1 MASALDTKL
10 AALATLSPTEL
21 RSEWERVYRSPAPRI
36 STDLLIR
43 GIAWQLQ
50 VKAHGGPSP
59 STMREL
65 RAMAAG
71 DRGGETPAPIP
82 VLRPGTQLMRSW
94 GNKSWSVIV
103 VEDGF
108 LFEGERY
115 ASLSPIARMI
125 TGAHWSGPRFFGL
138 TRRGSKP
145 ASRSAPGPAPTSVP
159 NVGRWAV
166 AHG

>member
-1 MASALDTKL
+1 MHADHPGTG
-10 AALATLSPTEL
+10 
-21 RSEWERVYRSPAPRI
+21 VNIPRRI
-36 STDLLIR
+36 TIR

-50 VKAHGGPSP
+50 VKAHGSPSP
-59 STMREL
+59 SMMREL
-65 RAMAAG
+65 RVLAAAELK
-71 DRGGETPAPIP
+71 GEAPAPVP

-94 GNKSWSVIV
+94 GDKSWSVIV

-138 TRRGSKP
+138 TQRRAKP
-145 ASRSAPGPAPTSVP
+145 AHAIRG
-159 NVGRWAV
+159 GAV

>member
-1 MASALDTKL
+1 MASALDAKL
-10 AALATLSPTEL
+10 AALTTLSSTEL
-21 RSEWERVYRSPAPRI
+21 RLEWERVYSGPAPRI
-36 STDLLIR
+36 SSDLLIR
-43 GIAWQLQ
+43 GIAWLLQ

-65 RAMAAG
+65 RAVAAG
-71 DRGGETPAPIP
+71 ERGGEPHAQVP
-82 VLRPGTQLMRSW
+82 VLSPGTQLMRSW
-94 GNKSWSVIV
+94 GDKSWSVLV

-138 TRRGSKP
+138 TQRRAKP
-145 ASRSAPGPAPTSVP
+145 NEAAQ
-159 NVGRWAV
+159 GRAV

>member
-10 AALATLSPTEL
+10 AALTTLSLLEL
-21 RSEWERVYRSPAPRI
+21 RLEWERVYPGPAPRI
-36 STDLLIR
+36 SSDLLIR

-50 VKAHGGPSP
+50 VKAHGGPLP

-65 RAMAAG
+65 RAVAVG
-71 DRGGETPAPIP
+71 ERGGETHAQVP

-94 GNKSWSVIV
+94 GDRSWSVLV
-103 VEDGF
+103 LEDGF
-108 LFEGERY
+108 IFEGERY

-138 TRRGSKP
+138 TRRRAKP
-145 ASRSAPGPAPTSVP
+145 AQAAR
-159 NVGRWAV
+159 GRAV

>member
-10 AALATLSPTEL
+10 AALATLSPAEL
-21 RSEWERVYRSPAPRI
+21 RAEWERLYRAAAPRI
-36 STDLLIR
+36 SPDLLIR
-43 GIAWQLQ
+43 GLAWQLQ

-65 RAMAAG
+65 REMVATE
-71 DRGGETPAPIP
+71 RGAETNPPLP
-82 VLRPGTQLMRSW
+82 TLRPGTQLMRSW
-94 GNKSWSVIV
+94 GDKSWSVLV

-108 LFEGERY
+108 IFEGERY

-138 TRRGSKP
+138 TQRRAK
-145 ASRSAPGPAPTSVP
+145 AADADR
-159 NVGRWAV
+159 GRAV
-166 AHG
+166 THG

>member
-1 MASALDTKL
+1 MASALDAKL
-10 AALATLSPTEL
+10 AALATLSPAEL
-21 RSEWERVYRSPAPRI
+21 HAKWERAYRVAAPRI
-36 STDLLIR
+36 SPDLLIR
-43 GIAWQLQ
+43 GLAWQLQ

-65 RAMAAG
+65 REMAATAR
-71 DRGGETPAPIP
+71 RGEQHAQSP

-94 GNKSWSVIV
+94 GEKSWSVLV

-108 LFEGERY
+108 IFEGERY

-138 TRRGSKP
+138 IQRRAK
-145 ASRSAPGPAPTSVP
+145 AADADR
-159 NVGRWAV
+159 GRAV